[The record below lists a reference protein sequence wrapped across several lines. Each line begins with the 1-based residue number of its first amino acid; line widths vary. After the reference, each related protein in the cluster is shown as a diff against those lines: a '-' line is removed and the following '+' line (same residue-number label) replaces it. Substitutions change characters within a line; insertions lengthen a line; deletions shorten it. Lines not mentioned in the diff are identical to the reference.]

1 MVLLRRSIVSDQ
13 DLILDAV
20 EDAQRILAEYLEPS
34 SRRNPDAT
42 ISMLVTLLRRRD
54 VVAAVARL
62 RARRA
67 LRVVK

>member
-42 ISMLVTLLRRRD
+42 SGVLVTLLRQRD

-62 RARRA
+62 RARRG

>member
-1 MVLLRRSIVSDQ
+1 VSDQ

-20 EDAQRILAEYLEPS
+20 EDAQRILAEYLE
-34 SRRNPDAT
+34 SRWNPDAT

-62 RARRA
+62 RAGRA

>member
-62 RARRA
+62 RAGRA

>member
-34 SRRNPDAT
+34 SRWNPDAT

-62 RARRA
+62 RAGRA
-67 LRVVK
+67 QVVK

>member
-62 RARRA
+62 RGRRG

>member
-1 MVLLRRSIVSDQ
+1 VSDQ
-13 DLILDAV
+13 DLIRRRGCPA
-20 EDAQRILAEYLEPS
+20 ILAEYLEPS
-34 SRRNPDAT
+34 SRRNPAVT
-42 ISMLVTLLRRRD
+42 ISVLVTLLRRRD